1 MTDHQ
6 PLVAVGR
13 IVKVFG
19 LRGEVVVKPLTSSPE
34 RFAQLAVVLVGPAEP
49 DARPRTIA
57 SVRIGAR
64 GVRLGFTDVTDRT
77 AAEALRGHFL
87 YVAAKERITPP
98 PGAYFVEDVV
108 GLRVVDERDGEV
120 GRVKDV
126 LRMPA
131 HDVYVIGT
139 GAEDI
144 LLPAVKEF
152 VREIDVERGEM
163 RVRLLDGMRG
173 GG

>member
-34 RFAQLAVVLVGPAEP
+34 RFARLATVLVGPAET

-57 SVRIGAR
+57 SVQIGGK
-64 GVRLGFTDVTDRT
+64 GVRLGFDDVTDRT

-87 YVAAKERITPP
+87 FVTAEERITPP
-98 PGAYFVEDVV
+98 PGRYFVEDVV
-108 GLRVVDERDGEV
+108 GLRVVDERDGDV

-139 GAEDI
+139 AAEDI